1 VFICAI
7 CVQKVFLKPMNEFT
21 CNAILFDL
29 DGTLINSIAV
39 VERQWRNWAARH
51 GLAAEPILHVMHG
64 RPALETMRELLPGH
78 SAAALATEADWL
90 EGEEAADTDGVV
102 EITGAT
108 DLLRSLPAERWAIA
122 TSGTIPVASARLRH
136 VGLPLPR
143 VLITASDVIHGKPH
157 PEPYLRAAAG
167 LGVAPESC
175 IVVEDTPAGIASG
188 RAAGMQ
194 VIAIATT
201 YGPDRLTQAN
211 AIIHR
216 LAQLRVITTNGS
228 NATAGYHL
236 TVQVGL

>member
-1 VFICAI
+1 
-7 CVQKVFLKPMNEFT
+7 MYEFT

-29 DGTLINSIAV
+29 DGTLIQSIAV

-51 GLAAEPILHVMHG
+51 GLAAEPILHIMHG
-64 RPALETMRELLPGH
+64 RPALETMRELLPRH
-78 SAAALATEADWL
+78 SEAELAVEADWL
-90 EGEEAADTDGVV
+90 ERAETADTDGVV
-102 EITGAT
+102 EIAGAT

-136 VGLPLPR
+136 VGLPQPR

-167 LGVAPESC
+167 LGIAPASC
-175 IVVEDTPAGIASG
+175 LVVEDTPAGIAAG

-201 YGPDRLTQAN
+201 YGPERLTQAH

-216 LAQLRVITTNGS
+216 LSELRVI
-228 NATAGYHL
+228 ATIGDATYHL
-236 TVQVGL
+236 AVQIGG